1 MNIWHH
7 FFKDGSQWKQYNIT
21 HFDHLKHLS
30 YWSYACCSKRC
41 CFCFLKK
48 EEEKKSEPGCVPLNV
63 WSLTPGVSPPYLS
76 SLPPFLQPGGDKS
89 NPASCVSGSWE
100 EMKQGG
106 GGYSLLAMQLN
117 KEWWEGQR
125 VDLSHACMKLYH
137 FHCTEYW
144 RNTTNMERWTQE
156 EKGHQQSRAYC
167 PSHFPFDNWIHFYK
181 LKCGHISIW
190 LADFMLHTY
199 WI

>member
-48 EEEKKSEPGCVPLNV
+48 EGKKKSEPGCVPLNV

-76 SLPPFLQPGGDKS
+76 SLPPFLQHGGDKS
-89 NPASCVSGSWE
+89 NPASCASGSWE

-125 VDLSHACMKLYH
+125 VDLSHACMKLYPYIVQNTDGTQLTWKDEH
-137 FHCTEYW
+137 KKKKGTNKVAPTAPPISHLITEY
-144 RNTTNMERWTQE
+144 TST
-156 EKGHQQSRAYC
+156 S
-167 PSHFPFDNWIHFYK
+167 
-181 LKCGHISIW
+181 
-190 LADFMLHTY
+190 
-199 WI
+199 